1 MSVVLLGWCVDRY
14 LRCQKGVSLWREAA
28 KIGEQEQAQ
37 EQERGPWEETRD
49 GKRGRGKRQTG
60 EGTAGPHSAA
70 LGRPP
75 HSRWLTAVGI
85 RRLAVALAVDFQP
98 PGPSEPTIAA
108 AQRQRCVC
116 VCVCHHPPEDI
127 HMCRRC
133 ESVMS
138 AEARGRGGVQ
148 RRERDRGVR
157 GIRPSN

>member
-1 MSVVLLGWCVDRY
+1 MHVSSVLGWCVDRY
-14 LRCQKGVSLWREAA
+14 RQCQKGVSLWREAA

-60 EGTAGPHSAA
+60 GTAGPYSAA

-98 PGPSEPTIAA
+98 PSPSEPTIAA

-116 VCVCHHPPEDI
+116 VCVCAII
-127 HMCRRC
+127 HRETSTCAAVGLHVC

-138 AEARGRGGVQ
+138 AEARGRGGIQ
-148 RRERDRGVR
+148 RRERQRGAWH
-157 GIRPSN
+157 